1 MKYSCCGLPTKKGL
15 AWESCGM
22 AALGPRTAPPPCW
35 SLGPELT
42 LVQGLWMPLLPD
54 SGPVH
59 RTGPLSGVPKLRK
72 AQKAGMIL
80 HSAPVIS
87 EACQVMGQ
95 REGGSSYFPQ
105 EIFPPSSQA
114 TPETRAM
121 ETAQDL
127 THGLLELD

>member
-95 REGGSSYFPQ
+95 REGGSS
-105 EIFPPSSQA
+105 
-114 TPETRAM
+114 
-121 ETAQDL
+121 
-127 THGLLELD
+127 